1 MRNAIYGYLAES
13 DNQAKA
19 AYMREVVMPG
29 MARLLH
35 RPGLRFHTVR
45 TNTTGRNTRWAVIIV
60 TRFSDARASRR
71 SVVPSGAS
79 VPVPSSGLLSSWST
93 RDWSDGIHVA
103 DLSPLERL
111 SSGPPTAPTKSSS
124 SAPATGS
131 ILVRGGAFFP
141 VFMPARLAG
150 SSLGGSF
157 LKLRSIHVGFRLE
170 LSTDRGFIIT
180 SPVRSVAIAPAADP
194 ADIM

>member
-1 MRNAIYGYLAES
+1 
-13 DNQAKA
+13 
-19 AYMREVVMPG
+19 
-29 MARLLH
+29 
-35 RPGLRFHTVR
+35 
-45 TNTTGRNTRWAVIIV
+45 V
-60 TRFSDARASRR
+60 TREHPR
-71 SVVPSGAS
+71 SAVQSGVH

-103 DLSPLERL
+103 DLPPLERL
-111 SSGPPTAPTKSSS
+111 TVRTANSTYELIVLC
-124 SAPATGS
+124 PATGS

-170 LSTDRGFIIT
+170 LNTERGFIIT
-180 SPVRSVAIAPAADP
+180 SSVRSAAIAPAADR